1 MARRSSDFGIDDDDI
16 ALIAKE
22 MGAATPGV
30 IKRHIIAVVNEAID
44 EAQSLAVRRIMGK
57 VNLTAD
63 YILNHLKVTQRAGP
77 ASDTAI
83 LSATKRGV
91 LLSRFDAR
99 QEWRASRD
107 KRRRSGSRVRGGVSV
122 AVQPGV
128 RINMR
133 SAFLLKLRMSEV
145 TGVAVNPKNQDKL
158 NKREWK
164 EASRLGYAVLHGP
177 SVDQLF
183 RSALDDGDV
192 EPDLDSL
199 AERFLRRV
207 RDV

>member
-99 QEWRASRD
+99 QEYRASRD
-107 KRRRSGSRVRGGVSV
+107 KRRRSATGSGAGSAWPCSQAFASICVR
-122 AVQPGV
+122 
-128 RINMR
+128 
-133 SAFLLKLRMSEV
+133 
-145 TGVAVNPKNQDKL
+145 
-158 NKREWK
+158 
-164 EASRLGYAVLHGP
+164 P
-177 SVDQLF
+177 SCSNCACQ
-183 RSALDDGDV
+183 R
-192 EPDLDSL
+192 
-199 AERFLRRV
+199 
-207 RDV
+207 

>member
-1 MARRSSDFGIDDDDI
+1 MARRNSDFGIDDDDI

-22 MGAATPGV
+22 MGVATPGV
-30 IKRHIIAVVNEAID
+30 VKRHIISVVNEAVD
-44 EAQSLAVRRIMGK
+44 DTQRLAVQRIMNK

-63 YILNHLKVTQRAGP
+63 YILRHLKVTQRAGP

-91 LLSRFDAR
+91 LLTRFDAR
-99 QEWRASRD
+99 QEFRASRD
-107 KRRRSGSRVRGGVSV
+107 KRRRSGNRVRGGVSV
-122 AVQPGV
+122 AVRPGV
-128 RINMR
+128 RINLR
-133 SAFLLKLRMSEV
+133 SAFLIRLRMSEA
-145 TGVAVNPKNQDKL
+145 TGVAVNPNDRDKL

-164 EASRLGYAVLHGP
+164 EHGRLGYAVLHGP

-183 RSALDDGDV
+183 KSALADGEI
-192 EPDLDSL
+192 EPDLDTL
-199 AERFLRRV
+199 ADRFLRRI

>member
-1 MARRSSDFGIDDDDI
+1 MAQRNTDFGIDDDDI

-22 MGAATPGV
+22 MGVATPGV
-30 IKRHIIAVVNEAID
+30 IKRHIVAVVNEAID
-44 EAQSLAVRRIMGK
+44 DTQAMAVRRIMGK
-57 VNLTAD
+57 VGLTAE

-91 LLSRFDAR
+91 LLTRFSAR
-99 QEWRASRD
+99 QEYRASRD

-133 SAFLLKLRMSEV
+133 SAFLIKLRMSGA
-145 TGVAVNPKNQDKL
+145 TGVAVNPQNRDKL

-164 EASRLGYAVLHGP
+164 EVGSLGYAVLHGP

-183 RSALDDGDV
+183 RSALDSGEI
-192 EPDLDSL
+192 EPDLDTL
-199 AERFLRRV
+199 ADRFLRRV